1 MTERITEGA
10 AGLLERRT
18 SRRGVLA
25 RAALVAS
32 ALAARPLHYLLRPGT
47 AWAAIGP
54 GSCSG
59 GLCTDGYTAFC
70 CEINHASNTC
80 PPHTYIAGWW
90 KCTAYRGH
98 GLCDREGVR
107 YIVDC
112 NRIPGESFPGGCHCA
127 NGSCSNRRVDC
138 NHFRY
143 GQCNTQVSGT
153 TEVACRLIVCQNPSQ
168 IPGFN
173 CNSSLKVDDTT
184 CSHEAGCLDQ
194 AEQLGDG
201 GGA

>member
-32 ALAARPLHYLLRPGT
+32 ALAARPLHFLLRPGT

-112 NRIPGESFPGGCHCA
+112 N
-127 NGSCSNRRVDC
+127 
-138 NHFRY
+138 HFRY